1 MSKKSAELLTSM
13 IQEKHLNTS
22 ERNSFYCN
30 GGAKLRKYFHSDGHL
45 FNFVDVQGLLAMGLP
60 AYR

>member
-1 MSKKSAELLTSM
+1 M